1 MVDFSGCAK
10 LFGFIAVLF
19 DLSSEIQSLDFVK
32 DVSGLLSPF
41 STLFLSCAL
50 CHPLSP
56 LSFRPRSQFLPRFL
70 CWPVFPHAISLSPAY
85 LPFLSSLS
93 VTLFLSQFLPLQSCP
108 LTQKFIQLFNLSL
121 ICSTYFAK
129 IAFVILC
136 RCVHVQAIR
145 ISNRDQQLNR
155 FHITILSLS
164 FSVFC
169 HEVPS
174 PLCLSF
180 SP

>member
-1 MVDFSGCAK
+1 MLVKPFGTQMSGVTGVRDVRLVDFSGCVK
-10 LFGFIAVLF
+10 LFSFIAVLF

-70 CWPVFPHAISLSPAY
+70 CWPFFPHAISLSPSY

-93 VTLFLSQFLPLQSCP
+93 VTLSFSLNPS
-108 LTQKFIQLFNLSL
+108 LFNPVLSPRNSSNFL
-121 ICSTYFAK
+121 I
-129 IAFVILC
+129 
-136 RCVHVQAIR
+136 
-145 ISNRDQQLNR
+145 
-155 FHITILSLS
+155 FH
-164 FSVFC
+164 
-169 HEVPS
+169 
-174 PLCLSF
+174 
-180 SP
+180 